1 MKRVNVVTV
10 MAALVLATMGRPA
23 RGDNGLSYDDTVQLI
38 SRTMVGNTSV
48 ARLERYGYIRM
59 DRCVMN
65 YKVFGT
71 FPVGTPYEIIF
82 GGIDFS
88 SLNRQQSTVGRD
100 YTDFLILNFSKPATY
115 RIDATEI
122 PIHSVVI
129 NTFDGAS
136 ARTLFDAFQHL
147 GELCGAGG
155 LPGK

>member
-1 MKRVNVVTV
+1 MKRVNMVPV
-10 MAALVLATMGRPA
+10 MAALVLATMGRTA
-23 RGDNGLSYDDTVQLI
+23 YCDNGLSYDDTVQLI
-38 SRTMVGNTSV
+38 TKTMIGNTSV
-48 ARLERYGYIRM
+48 ARQERYGYIKI
-59 DRCVMN
+59 DRCILN

-71 FPVGTPYEIIF
+71 FPVGTPYEIKF
-82 GGIDFS
+82 DGMDFS
-88 SLNRQQSTVGRD
+88 SLNRQQSTIGRD
-100 YTDFLILNFSKPATY
+100 YTDFIILNFSKPATY

-136 ARTLFDAFQHL
+136 ARTLFDAFHHL